1 MEKLTPLISR
11 TEPWEHNKRKRT
23 DTTPDPSS
31 TSRVFDRR
39 KQSWRVFTS
48 GLWQASL
55 TAAFCAALFG
65 VYVSYSRKGSL
76 SGADG
81 KSYNAINIGLSLLL
95 GAQIASSFKGFAQN
109 IRWQLLSSQYFDLNQ
124 FDMVLGCESM
134 LTSTRLLWSGRAKG
148 HNLPSQVQWYCA
160 VSLILNL
167 TMQVIVAILGLVV
180 APEVSTSQ
188 FDVSQLGMEYL
199 DLTGRKRLCLL
210 TIAVHRSYQY
220 HRFLSRTIQSRQ
232 RYSCFSSPQ

>member
-48 GLWQASL
+48 GLWQATL
-55 TAAFCAALFG
+55 TAAFCAVLFG
-65 VYVSYSRKGSL
+65 VYVFYSRKPLL
-76 SGADG
+76 SDDEA
-81 KSYNAINIGLSLLL
+81 KAYNAINIGLSLLL
-95 GAQIASSFKGFAQN
+95 GAQIASSFKGFARN

-148 HNLPSQVQWYCA
+148 HKLPSQVQWYCA

-167 TMQVIVAILGLVV
+167 AMQVIVAILGLVV
-180 APEVSTSQ
+180 APEISALWVGFSK
-188 FDVSQLGMEYL
+188 LGM
-199 DLTGRKRLCLL
+199 
-210 TIAVHRSYQY
+210 
-220 HRFLSRTIQSRQ
+220 
-232 RYSCFSSPQ
+232 